1 MIDARAFE
9 AGETTQGSIEK
20 LTKVQRETMKW
31 ISQGWHAQHANG
43 QAVHIN
49 GKRVCNVAT
58 MDSLARAGL
67 IEHEPEFRCWK
78 ATALGHTLKPE

>member
-1 MIDARAFE
+1 MDDARAVE
-9 AGETTQGSIEK
+9 AGEPTQGSIAK
-20 LTKVQRETMKW
+20 LTKVQREIMKW
-31 ISQGWHAQHANG
+31 ISQGWSAQQANG

-67 IEHEPEFRCWK
+67 VEHEPEFRCWK
-78 ATALGHTLKPE
+78 ATALGRTLAPE